1 MAAASDGVHA
11 TAHDRF
17 GTALHWAATG
27 DHRKAIEWLLARGV
41 PLSLRNADGQSA
53 LHVAA
58 FAGFSDSLAVLLASC
73 TAADGVAGGAD
84 KRGFTPV
91 HYAAVGGHVEALKR
105 LLAAGASP
113 FPKNVD
119 DKTAL
124 QLARREAGLASGV
137 RQAAAMAAVR
147 LLEAVQAQLRD
158 WLRTVRRS
166 DHKACSALYDD
177 AVAAELSEGAG
188 WRLPALTLVNS
199 SDADGLTALHFAAR
213 ARSGEMAKL
222 LLAQGADLT
231 LRDAS
236 RGFTPLHVAA
246 AAMAPEP
253 VQLMLAAGRTLRQLL
268 DLKSS
273 RGETALQIACHQS
286 EAAPE
291 DADARVAVTLFVS
304 EVRRR
309 RLLRIWRL
317 ISRLVVMLHR
327 WQLEAAAR
335 AYAPQGL
342 GYMSSRDDFAE
353 CASATSTKRQRQE

>member
-1 MAAASDGVHA
+1 M
-11 TAHDRF
+11 
-17 GTALHWAATG
+17 
-27 DHRKAIEWLLARGV
+27 ARGQAR
-41 PLSLRNADGQSA
+41 PD
-53 LHVAA
+53 
-58 FAGFSDSLAVLLASC
+58 SDIDLL
-73 TAADGVAGGAD
+73 
-84 KRGFTPV
+84 
-91 HYAAVGGHVEALKR
+91 
-105 LLAAGASP
+105 
-113 FPKNVD
+113 
-119 DKTAL
+119 
-124 QLARREAGLASGV
+124 
-137 RQAAAMAAVR
+137 
-147 LLEAVQAQLRD
+147 VQA
-158 WLRTVRRS
+158 
-166 DHKACSALYDD
+166 
-177 AVAAELSEGAG
+177 
-188 WRLPALTLVNS
+188 PADTSSFDLVK
-199 SDADGLTALHFAAR
+199 FQ
-213 ARSGEMAKL
+213 L

-353 CASATSTKRQRQE
+353 CASATSTKRQRHE